1 MRNVKILDCTLRDGG
16 YINDFDFGQKNITQ
30 IIEKLSSASIEIIEC
45 GFLISKAV
53 NKDCSL
59 FQSISALRAVVGKKN
74 HDTMYVAM
82 IQFGHITNE
91 EIEPYDGT
99 SIDGVRITFHQH
111 EIDEAFVLA
120 SQLMAKGYKVFI
132 QPVGTATYS
141 DKELLYLI
149 FRVNSLLPF
158 SFYIVD
164 TLGTMYKNDMLRL
177 FYLIDHNLN
186 KKISIGFH
194 SHNNLQLS
202 FSNAQELLL
211 LNTTREII
219 IDSSVLGMGRGAGN
233 LCTELITQYINQNL
247 GNKYDILSILEIVD
261 EYINPIKAKF
271 EWGYSVPYYLAA
283 VNNCHPNYASYL
295 LNKQTLNV
303 KEISAILKKIDTT
316 IRKEFDKQ
324 YIEKLYIEFQNHNV
338 NDNEAIKEI
347 TELCQGKDILIVAPG
362 KSIEKDAFIL
372 QEYIANYNPII
383 ISVNFIPDFKIDALY
398 VSNLKRFK
406 ALENLNDFSLT
417 AKIFCTSNVCTTSAD
432 NLYVVNYGNYLLEEA
447 VISDNAGLMLM
458 NLVAKIG
465 ASRIT
470 LAGFDGYS
478 VNKDENFLGRNLILN
493 IEDEKL
499 LKMNEAITSK
509 IEEMQKKI
517 KISFITKSIY
527 DQK

>member
-194 SHNNLQLS
+194 SHNNLQL
-202 FSNAQELLL
+202 
-211 LNTTREII
+211 
-219 IDSSVLGMGRGAGN
+219 
-233 LCTELITQYINQNL
+233 
-247 GNKYDILSILEIVD
+247 
-261 EYINPIKAKF
+261 
-271 EWGYSVPYYLAA
+271 
-283 VNNCHPNYASYL
+283 
-295 LNKQTLNV
+295 
-303 KEISAILKKIDTT
+303 
-316 IRKEFDKQ
+316 
-324 YIEKLYIEFQNHNV
+324 
-338 NDNEAIKEI
+338 
-347 TELCQGKDILIVAPG
+347 
-362 KSIEKDAFIL
+362 
-372 QEYIANYNPII
+372 
-383 ISVNFIPDFKIDALY
+383 
-398 VSNLKRFK
+398 
-406 ALENLNDFSLT
+406 
-417 AKIFCTSNVCTTSAD
+417 
-432 NLYVVNYGNYLLEEA
+432 
-447 VISDNAGLMLM
+447 
-458 NLVAKIG
+458 
-465 ASRIT
+465 
-470 LAGFDGYS
+470 
-478 VNKDENFLGRNLILN
+478 
-493 IEDEKL
+493 
-499 LKMNEAITSK
+499 
-509 IEEMQKKI
+509 
-517 KISFITKSIY
+517 
-527 DQK
+527 

>member
-1 MRNVKILDCTLRDGG
+1 MSNIKILDCTLRDGG
-16 YINDFDFGQKNITQ
+16 YINDFDFGQKVISQ
-30 IIEKLSSASIEIIEC
+30 VIEKLSSASIEIIEC
-45 GFLISKAV
+45 GFLISKAD

-59 FQSISALRAVVGKKN
+59 FPTVSALSTVIGKKN
-74 HDTMYVAM
+74 PETMYVAM
-82 IQFGHITNE
+82 IQFGHISNE

-99 SIDGVRITFHQH
+99 SIDGIRVTFHQH
-111 EIDEAFVLA
+111 EIEDAFILA
-120 SQLMAKGYKVFI
+120 SQLMQKGYKVFI

-141 DKELLYLI
+141 DKDLLDLI
-149 FRVNSLLPF
+149 YRVNNLMPF

-186 KKISIGFH
+186 KHISIGFH

-211 LNTTREII
+211 LNTPREII
-219 IDSSVLGMGRGAGN
+219 IDSTVLGMGRGAGN

-247 GNKYDILSILEIVD
+247 GHKYEILSVLEIID

-303 KEISAILKKIDTT
+303 KEISAILKKIETS
-316 IRKEFDKQ
+316 IRKEFDKP
-324 YIEKLYIEFQNHNV
+324 YLEKLYIEFQNHNV
-338 NDNEAIKEI
+338 NDEEAIKVI
-347 TELCQGKDILIVAPG
+347 SDLCQGKEILIVAPG
-362 KSIEKDAFIL
+362 KSIEKQAIEL
-372 QEYIANYNPII
+372 QSYISSNNPIV

-398 VSNLKRFK
+398 ISNLKRFK
-406 ALENLNDFSLT
+406 ALEHLNEFALT
-417 AKIFCTSNVCTTSAD
+417 TKIFCTSNVSTTSD
-432 NLYVVNYGNYLLEEA
+432 NNLSVINYANYLLDEA

-458 NLVAKIG
+458 NLIDRIG
-465 ASRIT
+465 ASKIM

-478 VNKDENFLGRNLILN
+478 INKDENFFGKNLILN
-493 IEDEKL
+493 IEDERL
-499 LKMNEAITSK
+499 LKMNQAIATK
-509 IEEMQKKI
+509 IAQMQKKI
-517 KISFITKSIY
+517 EINFLTESIY
-527 DQK
+527 DK